1 MNLLRVLPFYFFI
14 FCFWNDLRGRGTCL
28 LICTLLTL
36 PHYFLRRW
44 SGCKSRRTLIVAD
57 SSSSN
62 SQGTCWTLRCA
73 SWHVAALVTSDNSS
87 NLQSICVY
95 DNFLHLISYIL
106 AEAAVCMYLCN
117 ECAWHGAGL
126 IQLTYLHR
134 ITHVLLYVYINFM
147 YTLIYME
154 SLMYLYMYPC
164 MELLMYLYMYQYCT
178 VSRCSTYFM

>member
-1 MNLLRVLPFYFFI
+1 MNLLTVLPFYFLFLFFGIILEDNELACSTSFLLFYFVFLEWSWRTMNLLTILPFYFFI
-14 FCFWNDLRGRGTCL
+14 FYFWNDLRGRGTCL

-95 DNFLHLISYIL
+95 DNFLHLITYIL

-117 ECAWHGAGL
+117 GCAWHGAGL
-126 IQLTYLHR
+126 IELTY
-134 ITHVLLYVYINFM
+134 IA
-147 YTLIYME
+147 
-154 SLMYLYMYPC
+154 
-164 MELLMYLYMYQYCT
+164 LLMY
-178 VSRCSTYFM
+178 F